1 MRKRLNC
8 FSLFLIIIALSFLSG
23 SEKAGS
29 PPTLLDKTEIS
40 DDSNDV
46 AQVVENMIKENESTK
61 GSDAVA
67 PDANASDTSKT
78 NTDKTNSPNHSN
90 QNNSRPGSSGTGT
103 VTFRL
108 SEMSLE
114 EKVKQMLIPCCSDI
128 NTARSAAKFGVGGV
142 CLFAGV
148 FQNQN
153 AIGVRAQMNGLQE
166 AAQIPLFIGVDEE
179 GGTVCRVSSNPQLR
193 PSRFLSPS
201 ALYAQGSWGLIESDT
216 REKAQLLL
224 GLGINFNFAP
234 VCDVPLSTQNYI
246 YPRCFST
253 DANLTSQYVSLVV
266 RVMKEQGIGSS
277 LKHFPGYGGNS
288 DTHAG
293 IAYDYRSRDEFRQ
306 SDFLP
311 FASGIS
317 AGASSVMVSHNIV
330 TCMDSNLPA
339 SLSPEVHRIL
349 REELSFDGVIMSDD
363 LNMQAITQFTG
374 GNDAAVQA
382 ILAGND
388 IILCGTSFERSAAA
402 IVTAVENGTISQ
414 AQIDAS
420 VLRILHLKEQLNLN
434 IRVE

>member
-1 MRKRLNC
+1 MRKRFIC

-29 PPTLLDKTEIS
+29 PPTLLYKTEIS
-40 DDSNDV
+40 DDNND
-46 AQVVENMIKENESTK
+46 M
-61 GSDAVA
+61 A
-67 PDANASDTSKT
+67 PDANASDTNKM
-78 NTDKTNSPNHSN
+78 NTDKTNSPNNSN
-90 QNNSRPGSSGTGT
+90 QNASRPSSTGTGT
-103 VTFRL
+103 AALRL

-114 EKVKQMLIPCCSDI
+114 AKVKQMLIACCSDI
-128 NTARSAAKFGVGGV
+128 NTAQAAARSGVGGV

-153 AIGVRAQMNGLQE
+153 AAGVHNQMNGLQA

-179 GGTVCRVSSNPQLR
+179 GGTVCRVSSNPKLR
-193 PSRFLSPS
+193 PTRFLSPS
-201 ALYAQGSWGLIESDT
+201 ALYAQGSWGLVESDT
-216 REKAQLLL
+216 REKAHLLL

-234 VCDVPLSTQNYI
+234 VCDVPLSSQNYI

-311 FASGIS
+311 FTSGIS

-330 TCMDSNLPA
+330 TCMDPNLPA

-349 REELSFDGVIMSDD
+349 REEFSFNGVIMSDD
-363 LNMQAITQFTG
+363 LNMKAITQFTN

-388 IILCGTSFERSAAA
+388 IILCGTSFEHSAAA
-402 IVTAVENGTISQ
+402 IVAAVRNGTIPQS
-414 AQIDAS
+414 QIDTS
-420 VLRILHLKEQLNLN
+420 VLRILRLKEQLNLN
-434 IRVE
+434 LKVE